1 MSVCVCVACSYR
13 SLHTVVHV
21 EEGVSVEVQIRTR
34 EMHYQAEYGLAAHWR
49 YKEGDAEYPASLQN
63 MYDYQRWVLTFQAE
77 VADTKCR
84 VTPATGS
91 MQPPCPFPT
100 HLKTC
105 CYSEEHGEGSA
116 ALTDSDCDPVYIVLF
131 ENEGVSRGTMIV
143 ALLMNETRES
153 EVRKA
158 RERCL
163 SFILLFLHLFFFFFF
178 IV

>member
-1 MSVCVCVACSYR
+1 MHTFLYLKCKQKLATKTPNTVPDSGKSGPTVPCSYR

-49 YKEGDAEYPASLQN
+49 YKEGDAEYPTSLQN

-84 VTPATGS
+84 VTPAAGS

-105 CYSEEHGEGSA
+105 CYSEEHGKGLD
-116 ALTDSDCDPVYIVLF
+116 ALADSNCDPVYIVLF
-131 ENEGVSRGTMIV
+131 ENDTVSD
-143 ALLMNETRES
+143 
-153 EVRKA
+153 
-158 RERCL
+158 
-163 SFILLFLHLFFFFFF
+163 ILDRSNCT
-178 IV
+178 I